1 MRWLLRPPLVLG
13 WFDALPYRL
22 GATKRDEELV
32 RAERLKYWNVT
43 APVRTPRAQLYGF
56 LTGLILW
63 LLVTFVGMMPLLGWL
78 VRLGVPVPGFIFGFV
93 LLLPVVMLAYLGVL
107 IPMAPIRS
115 RSIAW
120 VWALSW
126 PVEMLIALLVGAVSW
141 LVW

>member
-1 MRWLLRPPLVLG
+1 MNV
-13 WFDALPYRL
+13 AAI
-22 GATKRDEELV
+22 GA
-32 RAERLKYWNVT
+32 A
-43 APVRTPRAQLYGF
+43 
-56 LTGLILW
+56 
-63 LLVTFVGMMPLLGWL
+63 VTFMGLPLLGWL